1 MPTIRVPAPLRLHT
15 GGRGELEVGGATVG
29 AALEEFVAAH
39 PGVRERLLDADGGL
53 HRFVNLFVGDDDIRD
68 LRGLATPLGPD
79 DVLAIVPAVA
89 GGAGVTARW
98 ATVR

>member
-1 MPTIRVPAPLRLHT
+1 M
-15 GGRGELEVGGATVG
+15 GGTTVG

-39 PGVRERLLDADGGL
+39 PGVGERLLDANGGL
-53 HRFVNLFVGDDDIRD
+53 HRFVNVFVGDDDVRD

-89 GGAGVTARW
+89 GGARASAGWAR
-98 ATVR
+98 VR